1 MSREHPDYRKTLE
14 DILAFSGG
22 ARMLTMAQVRSY
34 TGIKDY
40 RTLKRRFPFDGQY
53 ISAVSLATAMC
64 RGGAS

>member
-22 ARMLTMAQVRSY
+22 ARMLTVADVRAY
-34 TGIKDY
+34 TGINDY
-40 RTLKRRFPFDGQY
+40 RTIKRRFPFDGRY

-64 RGGAS
+64 RGEES